1 MRIIHTVAQLR
12 DAVEATRREGDATV
26 GLVPTMG
33 AFHDGHLSLIRR
45 ARQDCDLVV
54 VSVFVN
60 PSQFGD
66 GDDLARYPRDLAR
79 DAGLARQ
86 ERVDVLFT
94 PSFDEVYPEG
104 FSTTVEVAGIGET
117 LCGAPEQRGPE
128 HFRGV
133 ATVVTK
139 LLNMC
144 GPDVAYF
151 GAKDFQQTAVIRRL
165 VRDLDIPVRIEV
177 CPTVRDA
184 DGLALSSR
192 NAHLSHDER
201 QSALGL
207 RRGLALAQEA
217 IAGGLL
223 DAAAVATLAREELER
238 SGVEAEYVEVVS
250 ARDLA
255 PLQRLEGEEILI
267 AIAARVGGTRLIDNA
282 IVSVPAGTAEGR
294 TTTRG
299 V

>member
-12 DAVEATRREGDATV
+12 DAVEATRREGDRTV

-66 GDDLARYPRDLAR
+66 GDDLARYPRDLER

-86 ERVDVLFT
+86 ERVDVLFA

-207 RRGLALAQEA
+207 SRGLALAQEA

-223 DAAAVATLAREELER
+223 DAAAAATLAREELER

-255 PLQRLEGEEILI
+255 PLERLEGEEILI
-267 AIAARVGGTRLIDNA
+267 AIAARVGRTRLIDNA
-282 IVSVPAGTAEGR
+282 IVSVPAGTAQGR

>member
-1 MRIIHTVAQLR
+1 
-12 DAVEATRREGDATV
+12 
-26 GLVPTMG
+26 MG
-33 AFHDGHLSLIRR
+33 AFHDGHLSLIRK
-45 ARQDCDLVV
+45 ARQECDLVV

-66 GDDLARYPRDLAR
+66 GDDLARYPRDLER
-79 DAGLARQ
+79 DAGLARH
-86 ERVDVLFT
+86 ERVDVLFA

-133 ATVVTK
+133 ATVVAK
-139 LLNMC
+139 LLSMC
-144 GPDVAYF
+144 RPDVAYF
-151 GAKDFQQTAVIRRL
+151 GAKDFQQTVVIRRL

-192 NAHLSHDER
+192 NAHLSDDER
-201 QSALGL
+201 QSALAL
-207 RRGLALAQEA
+207 SRALAMAQEA

-223 DAAAVATLAREELER
+223 E
-238 SGVEAEYVEVVS
+238 
-250 ARDLA
+250 
-255 PLQRLEGEEILI
+255 
-267 AIAARVGGTRLIDNA
+267 AARSRRWRERNWSDP
-282 IVSVPAGTAEGR
+282 VSRPSTSRSCRRVTWR
-294 TTTRG
+294 RWSSWRDRKL
-299 V
+299 